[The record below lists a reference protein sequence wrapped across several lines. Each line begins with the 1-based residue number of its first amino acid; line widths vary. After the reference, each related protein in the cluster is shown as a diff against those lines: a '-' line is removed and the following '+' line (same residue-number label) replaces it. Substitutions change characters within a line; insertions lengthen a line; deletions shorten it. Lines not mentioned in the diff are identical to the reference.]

1 MTKMIVTPITI
12 MSTCIRLH
20 LSNHEGGGSSVGLEK
35 GSCHGMKI
43 SIKVSDGRSY
53 DWPSEAESD
62 YTCQQEGS
70 PSLGAERN

>member
-1 MTKMIVTPITI
+1 M
-12 MSTCIRLH
+12 R
-20 LSNHEGGGSSVGLEK
+20 GGGSSVGLEK